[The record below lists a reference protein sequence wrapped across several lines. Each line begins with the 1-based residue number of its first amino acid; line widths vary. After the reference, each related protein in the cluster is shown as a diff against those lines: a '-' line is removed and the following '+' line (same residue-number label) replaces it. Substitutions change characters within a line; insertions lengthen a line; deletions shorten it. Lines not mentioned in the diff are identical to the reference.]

1 MNVRDEKYTP
11 AVCVCVTLG
20 VADAAATLS
29 SSWRDRLITDG
40 CVVATCEL
48 AGCAALVCND
58 NDADAAVAS
67 LELAGCAALVCN
79 DNDADAAVASLEV
92 RMLFPRTTSLSPTYT
107 QPSIC

>member
-67 LELAGCAALVCN
+67 LE
-79 DNDADAAVASLEV
+79 V